1 MPKKALGPPSL
12 SRPNGIG
19 EEGQTAQLVR
29 GNETDHTLLPGSVTC
44 ESLTPREQD
53 HQLPCGSQNFQGPH
67 LVTGKGLRDQ
77 EAEQEAQT
85 IHEENIA
92 RLQAMTPEEI
102 LQEQQRLLA
111 QLGMGTWLSCQDW
124 AREGLLLTEESL
136 L

>member
-1 MPKKALGPPSL
+1 M
-12 SRPNGIG
+12 
-19 EEGQTAQLVR
+19 
-29 GNETDHTLLPGSVTC
+29 TC

-67 LVTGKGLRDQ
+67 LITGKGLRDQ

-92 RLQAMTPEEI
+92 RLQAMAPEEI

-111 QLGMGTWLSCQDW
+111 QLGMGTWLSCQGW
-124 AREGLLLTEESL
+124 ARKGLLLIEESL